1 MELRSLDIADV
12 KLVVPT
18 LLRDARGSFTEVYNR
33 RRLSEAGIHA
43 DFVQDNQSLSHR
55 AGTVRGLHFQTPP
68 AAQGKLVRVV
78 SGAIFDVALD
88 IRPHSPTY
96 GQHVS
101 ATLSAQNCAQLWI
114 PQGFA
119 HGYCT
124 VEADTVVL
132 YKTTAFYAPEHD
144 QGIRWND
151 PALGIAWP
159 VAEAEAIL
167 SDKDRVQPM
176 LAQSAAFTAS

>member
-18 LLRDARGSFTEVYNR
+18 LLRDARGSFTETYNR
-33 RRLSEAGIHA
+33 RRFSEAGI
-43 DFVQDNQSLSHR
+43 DVEFVQDNQSLSYR

-68 AAQGKLVRVV
+68 EAQAKLVRVGA
-78 SGAIFDVALD
+78 GAIFDVAVD

-96 GQHVS
+96 GQHV
-101 ATLSAQNCAQLWI
+101 AVTLSAEDGAQLWI

-124 VEADTVVL
+124 LEADTVVL

-144 QGIRWND
+144 CGIRWND

-159 VAEAEAIL
+159 VPEAEAIL

-176 LAQSAAFTAS
+176 LAQSAAFTTS